1 METCCHIVTVH
12 SLSTAGTNEAWGK
25 FLNNSINKWKQYFV
39 SLMRNGIQ
47 MNQPFLIT
55 RYEDIKSDTLSEVK
69 KMMNFLN
76 VPVSDQLLKTRMST
90 GYEKFHRSHP
100 QEFKYYTPEQKLQV
114 VAVVKEVIDM
124 LQKEYNNTFGI
135 IDYITWYF
143 TQPAYHN
150 SVTLHCKSELKL
162 IL

>member
-1 METCCHIVTVH
+1 M
-12 SLSTAGTNEAWGK
+12 
-25 FLNNSINKWKQYFV
+25 WKQYFV
-39 SLMRNGIQ
+39 SLVQNGIQ
-47 MNQPFLIT
+47 VNRPFLIT
-55 RYEDIKSDTLSEVK
+55 RYEDIKSDPLSEVK

-124 LQKEYNNTFGI
+124 LQKEYNNF
-135 IDYITWYF
+135 WN
-143 TQPAYHN
+143 HR
-150 SVTLHCKSELKL
+150 LHHMIFHSASLSQQCHSSL
-162 IL
+162 